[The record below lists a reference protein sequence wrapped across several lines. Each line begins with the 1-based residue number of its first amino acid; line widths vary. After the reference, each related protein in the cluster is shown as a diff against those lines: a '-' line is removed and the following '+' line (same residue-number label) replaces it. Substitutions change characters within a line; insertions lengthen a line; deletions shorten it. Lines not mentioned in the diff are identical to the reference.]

1 MQKNS
6 EYFEG
11 YKTGYREG
19 VLVMFLPAL
28 FVFVSMLLFI
38 YL

>member
-11 YKTGYREG
+11 YKQGYREG

-28 FVFVSMLLFI
+28 FVFVSMVLFL